1 MRMLCTWATAF
12 LASLLLLCSVSL
24 HASEEQL
31 PGRGSIEVMQV
42 FNDNA
47 LEDANAYKIADK
59 KKHQILF
66 FMGVGLL
73 ILLCTTAY
81 LGIAMVIFNK
91 EVFVAHMISA
101 GFTVTLGLVHA
112 VTAVVWFF
120 PF

>member
-1 MRMLCTWATAF
+1 MVLT
-12 LASLLLLCSVSL
+12 SLLLLLSGSL
-24 HASEEQL
+24 YAEEPSK
-31 PGRGSIEVMQV
+31 PGNDSIEVMQV

-47 LEDANAYKIADK
+47 LENAKIYDVADE
-59 KKHQILF
+59 KKHKILF

-81 LGIAMVIFNK
+81 LGVSMVMFNK